1 MIKTKGKKEEVNLEQ
16 GARKTKI
23 KVVEQEVTKEQ
34 ISTLRLTN

>member
-16 GARKTKI
+16 GARKIKI
-23 KVVEQEVTKEQ
+23 KVVEQEVTKKQ

>member
-1 MIKTKGKKEEVNLEQ
+1 MIKTKRKKEEVNLEQ
-16 GARKTKI
+16 GARKIKI